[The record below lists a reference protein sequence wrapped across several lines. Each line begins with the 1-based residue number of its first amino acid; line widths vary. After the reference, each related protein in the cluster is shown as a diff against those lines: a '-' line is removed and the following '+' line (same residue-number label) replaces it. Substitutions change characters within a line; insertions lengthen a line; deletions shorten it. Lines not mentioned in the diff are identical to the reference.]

1 MPRPSTL
8 FHVPSQ
14 TTIASRAGGFAAFD
28 GETLRDLAKL
38 TPEGDRKPFLRKM
51 AGRYNLRSWDS
62 LAEITE
68 GLDLRPIPLP
78 QTVERRV
85 ELSFSPK
92 LKTFILPSAG
102 WETVFTSSDLVSLQ
116 EVQGEG
122 KNFIGI
128 IG

>member
-1 MPRPSTL
+1 
-8 FHVPSQ
+8 
-14 TTIASRAGGFAAFD
+14 
-28 GETLRDLAKL
+28 
-38 TPEGDRKPFLRKM
+38 M

-85 ELSFSPK
+85 ELSFIPK